1 MDAFQMMHYALLG
14 IRIVCAMTGF
24 QVIVFDI
31 KTFDHTNDNLF
42 KRVTKDTKLNTPEQ
56 QLCHSHHTVHMYKTS
71 ISKYSEEVN
80 IERF

>member
-1 MDAFQMMHYALLG
+1 MMHYALLG

-42 KRVTKDTKLNTPEQ
+42 KSNKRHQTQ
-56 QLCHSHHTVHMYKTS
+56 
-71 ISKYSEEVN
+71 YS
-80 IERF
+80 